1 MKYLFLVTALAGLA
15 IAADGLP
22 DKAAAILNKNCAGC
36 HGGALK
42 MASLDLRTRDG
53 MLSGGERGPAIVP
66 GKPEASRLYRFAAG
80 LDQPSMPPGKS
91 MPADQVEILR
101 QWIAEGAEMKA
112 GAIPKEEGNAA
123 LAKLEERPI
132 TAEERNWWAFRKPV
146 RVTPPKPGNPI
157 DAFLSAAYE
166 AKGLKPSKPA
176 DKRGLLRRAY
186 LDLIGIPP
194 TPEQIDAFL
203 KDTSPNAFAN
213 VVELLLASNA
223 YGERWGRH
231 WLDLVR
237 YADSGGYEYDRDRVN
252 GWRYRDYII
261 AAFNKDKP
269 YNQFLREQI
278 AGDELD
284 HPTHETII
292 ATGYLRQ
299 GPENNI
305 KTEQTRMDEIDDIIV
320 TTSNSF
326 LGLTVGCARCHNH
339 KFDPIPQKDYYRMQ
353 AVFFPAKAHEAP
365 LVDKDAVEHHD
376 AEMRRITRLQDPL
389 KKQLSELEKPYRATL
404 RARKIATLPEYFR
417 AALDTPEEK
426 RSEGQKLN
434 AIQVEKSI
442 TIDAADLAALFSAAD
457 KVKHAELSKAIAAL
471 EKQRPAALPQAMT
484 VVEAGAKAPD
494 SYFLHRGNISQ
505 KGSKVS
511 PGVLSVAT
519 EGEWKFP
526 APPEG
531 AHTAY
536 RRRGF
541 ADWLT
546 SPDNPL
552 TPRVAVNRI
561 WMHHFGEGI
570 VRTPSNFGRTG
581 EKPTHP
587 ELLDWLATEFVAKG
601 WSMKAMHRLI
611 MNSRAYQQA
620 SEDIEANVKLDP
632 DNRMLWRMPRRRV
645 EAEAIRDSILAVSGT
660 LNTKAGG
667 PGVFPYIDPA
677 LFQSSSKRT
686 WPGRPDTDTDTWRRS
701 VYVFSKRSIPLP
713 MLDIFDKPDS
723 VAACGRRNRSTI
735 APQALILMNNSFVR
749 LQARM
754 FAERLQK
761 DAAHDAAAQV
771 RRAFELALSRKP
783 SQSEEE
789 RALSF
794 IRNDSLGLVDL
805 CQALFNLNEFVY
817 MP

>member
-1 MKYLFLVTALAGLA
+1 MTFLFSILSAGALAF
-15 IAADGLP
+15 AADGLP

-42 MASLDLRTRDG
+42 MANLDLRTRDG

-66 GKPEASRLYRFAAG
+66 GKPEDSRVYRFAAG
-80 LDQPSMPPGKS
+80 LDQPSMPPGKTL
-91 MPADQVEILR
+91 PADQVEILR
-101 QWIAEGAEMKA
+101 QWIAAGAEMKA

-123 LAKLEERPI
+123 LAKLEDRPI
-132 TAEERNWWAFRKPV
+132 TAEERNFWAFRKPV

-157 DAFLSAAYE
+157 DAFLAAALD
-166 AKGLKPSKPA
+166 AKGLKASKPA
-176 DKRGLLRRAY
+176 DRRSLIRRAY
-186 LDLIGIPP
+186 LDLIGLPP
-194 TPEQIDAFL
+194 STEQIDAFL

-213 VVELLLASNA
+213 TVESLLASPA

-237 YADSGGYEYDRDRVN
+237 YSDSGGYEYDRDRLN

-261 AAFNKDKP
+261 AAFNNDKP
-269 YNQFLREQI
+269 YDQFLREQI

-284 HPTHETII
+284 NPTHETQI

-353 AVFFPAKAHEAP
+353 AVFFPAKAKDVP
-365 LVDKDAVEHHD
+365 LVEKDKVAAHD
-376 AEMRRITRLQDPL
+376 AENRRITELQDPL
-389 KKQLSELEKPYRATL
+389 KKQLNELEKPYRATL
-404 RARKIATLPEYFR
+404 RAKKIASLPEYFR
-417 AALDTPEEK
+417 TALNTPEEK

-434 AIQVEKSI
+434 AVQVEKTL
-442 TIDAADLAALFSAAD
+442 TIEPADLVAILKPED
-457 KVKHAELSKAIAAL
+457 AEKRSGLNRQIAKL
-471 EKQRPAALPQAMT
+471 EKQRPADLPQVMT
-484 VVEAGAKAPD
+484 VAETGAKAPD
-494 SYFLHRGNISQ
+494 SYFLHRGNVGQ
-505 KGSKVS
+505 KGSKMS
-511 PGVLSVAT
+511 PGVLTVAT
-519 EGEWKFP
+519 NGEWKFP
-526 APPEG
+526 EPPAG
-531 AHTAY
+531 AKTAY

-546 SPDNPL
+546 SPENPL

-581 EKPTHP
+581 ERPTHP
-587 ELLDWLATEFVAKG
+587 ELLDWLATEFIAKG
-601 WSMKAMHRLI
+601 WSVKAMHRLI
-611 MNSRAYQQA
+611 MNSKAYQQS
-620 SEDIEANVKLDP
+620 SEDIEANVKVDP

-645 EAEAIRDSILAVSGT
+645 EAEAIRDSIMAVAGT
-660 LNTKAGG
+660 LNAKQGG
-667 PGVFPYIDPA
+667 PAVFPYIDPA

-686 WPGRPDTDTDTWRRS
+686 WPGRPDTDRDTWRRS

-723 VAACGRRNRSTI
+723 ISACGRRNRSTI

-749 LQARM
+749 LQAKM
-754 FAERLQK
+754 FAERLEK
-761 DAAHDAAAQV
+761 DAAHDASAQV

-794 IRNDSLGLVDL
+794 IRNDSLGLVDF